1 MHATLSAWPPQRG
14 FSLLVMMVTVLL
26 VTMLVLTASRTAL
39 LDEAATGNDSDFQ
52 RAFEAAQEILRDA
65 ESGILGEGAGMPD
78 ASNDERHYPGSPAE
92 LVALQELLGQRS
104 PSCAA
109 GICIP
114 DRVPPRFW
122 TDRIALER
130 MKKVAVSRPPGWYW
144 VELLPC
150 DTAAATAG
158 GVAERFT
165 PDAALPFIYRITVVA
180 NGRKP
185 TTQAAIQ
192 STLVRKK
199 TRS

>member
-1 MHATLSAWPPQRG
+1 MHATLAAWPQRG

-65 ESGILGEGAGMPD
+65 ESDILGEGADMPS
-78 ASNDERHYPGSPAE
+78 ASNGARLYPRSPAE
-92 LVALQELLGQRS
+92 LLALQELLGRRS

-114 DRVPPRFW
+114 DHVPPRFW
-122 TDRIALER
+122 TDRISLES
-130 MKKVAVSRPPGWYW
+130 MKKVAVTRPRGWYW
-144 VELLPC
+144 VELLPS
-150 DTAAATAG
+150 DTAAAIAG
-158 GVAERFT
+158 GTTEHFM
-165 PDAALPFIYRITVVA
+165 PDAARPFIYRITVVA

-192 STLVRKK
+192 STLVHKK